1 MNIRAFQEPDEPQVI
16 ALWDACGLL
25 RSWNN
30 PHADIARKLTVQRE
44 WFLVGCDGATLI
56 ASAMAGFDGHRGWIN
71 YLAVAPS
78 HRLQGHA
85 AAMMQ
90 HVEALLLAAGCP
102 KLDLQVRAGNHNAIA
117 FYQSMGYLQEEVV
130 SYGKRLV
137 VDTPS
142 EH

>member
-44 WFLVGCDGATLI
+44 WFLVGCDG
-56 ASAMAGFDGHRGWIN
+56 HRGWIN

-90 HVEALLLAAGCP
+90 HVQALLLAAGCS
-102 KLDLQVRAGNHNAIA
+102 KLNLQVRAGNHDAIA

>member
-1 MNIRAFQEPDEPQVI
+1 MQIRPFQEPDEPQVI

-30 PHADIARKLTVQRE
+30 PRGDIARKLTVQRE
-44 WFLVGCDGATLI
+44 WFLVGCDGAKVI

-85 AAMMQ
+85 AALMR
-90 HVEALLLAAGCP
+90 HVEALLSAAGCP
-102 KLDLQVRAGNHNAIA
+102 KLNLQVRTSNHDAIA
-117 FYQSMGYLQEEVV
+117 FYQSMGYLQEEMV

-137 VDTPS
+137 VDAPS
-142 EH
+142 G